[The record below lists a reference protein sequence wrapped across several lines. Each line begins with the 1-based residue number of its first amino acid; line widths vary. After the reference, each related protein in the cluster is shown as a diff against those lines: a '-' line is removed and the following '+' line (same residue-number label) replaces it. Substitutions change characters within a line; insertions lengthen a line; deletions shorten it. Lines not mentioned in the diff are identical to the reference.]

1 MIVLILM
8 YFNYFKMNSINDVIN
23 LLELNFYDN
32 LLELKRILQLKMELD
47 IWNRKLA
54 SGLDPNVDD
63 LIDEITLEDIRKIEE
78 TNQVNMDKINQLET
92 NLFQEINLL
101 RNLL

>member
-1 MIVLILM
+1 MIVLI
-8 YFNYFKMNSINDVIN
+8 YFKYFKMNSLNDVIN

-54 SGLDPNVDD
+54 SGLDPNVEDF
-63 LIDEITLEDIRKIEE
+63 IDEITLEDIRKIEE
-78 TNQVNMDKINQLET
+78 ANQVNMDKISQLET
-92 NLFQEINLL
+92 ILFQEINLL

>member
-1 MIVLILM
+1 
-8 YFNYFKMNSINDVIN
+8 MNSLNDVIN

-54 SGLDPNVDD
+54 SGLDPNVEDF
-63 LIDEITLEDIRKIEE
+63 IDEITLEDIRKIEE
-78 TNQVNMDKINQLET
+78 ANQVNMDKISQLET
-92 NLFQEINLL
+92 ILFQEINLL